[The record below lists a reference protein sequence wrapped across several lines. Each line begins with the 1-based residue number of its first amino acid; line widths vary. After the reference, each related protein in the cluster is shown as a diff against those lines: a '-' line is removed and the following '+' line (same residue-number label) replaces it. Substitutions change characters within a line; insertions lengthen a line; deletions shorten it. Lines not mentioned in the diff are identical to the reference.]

1 MLKDIL
7 KKIPGFRTGH
17 KWKMVLA
24 VIIYLVI
31 ILVLTNPS
39 GVTSRDKL
47 VSIMEF
53 LIMIG
58 IPFVLIT
65 NLGNIRSKLP
75 IFNKKTIKFTILGV
89 FITLVIMGI
98 GFSMV
103 DTLKSPEQKQLD
115 LITAQQAEVKAE
127 AKKVASAL
135 NDKIS
140 ALGDVNTLTY
150 DKADAVMSIRK
161 EYAALTTEEKGL
173 VTKLALLESAEKK
186 IKDLQAIAD
195 KAAAEKAAEEKAAE
209 EKAVAYDK
217 AKKIEDKKKAEA
229 EKALEDSSISIAEG
243 VELQSA
249 AKRWVEQVIKAPS
262 TAEYPGSWLDPYD
275 GWSIAQNKSIY
286 EISSYVDSQNSFG
299 AMIRSKYYMKIN
311 DTGGS
316 YKMLKFVF
324 DGRRIR

>member
-262 TAEYPGSWLDPYD
+262 TAKYPGSWLDPYD

-299 AMIRSKYYMKIN
+299 AMIRSKYYMKIK

-324 DGRRIR
+324 DGRRIP